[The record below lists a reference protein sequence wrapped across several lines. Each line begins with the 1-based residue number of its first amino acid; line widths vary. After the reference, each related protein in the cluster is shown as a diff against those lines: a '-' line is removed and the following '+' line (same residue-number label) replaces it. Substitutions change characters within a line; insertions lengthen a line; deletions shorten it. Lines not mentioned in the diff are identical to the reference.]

1 MKLQVP
7 FIQLPL
13 LFDGAALAQEIEALG
28 ESVWKPHPQ
37 GFAGNSM
44 LPLLA
49 VNGDPDNEA
58 FSGQMRPTPHLQ
70 RCPYMLQTL
79 ASFGATIG
87 RTRLMRLAGQAEVA
101 RHADQGYYWAE
112 RVRVHVPLVTQ
123 PTVAFE
129 CDGHTIHMAAGEC
142 WIFDT
147 WRQHRVLND
156 AVQSRIHL
164 VCDTVGGG
172 AFWDMVTHGRAHDAP
187 HDGWMPKR
195 IVPDASAPREFACE
209 SVNVPAVMSP
219 WELSQHLSFLIAEAL
234 PHPQLV
240 FLQQRAGQLI
250 RQWKGLWAQYGD
262 AAEGRAKFRAAF
274 DAFAVSVRGPGQ
286 GVILRNEMPWF
297 QVMMVMISRVAV
309 APADARAAGRAAGEY
324 A

>member
-13 LFDGAALAQEIEALG
+13 LFDAEALAREIEALG

-70 RCPYMLQTL
+70 RCPYMRQTL

-123 PTVAFE
+123 PTVQFE
-129 CDGHTIHMAAGEC
+129 CDGDAINMAAGEC

-187 HDGWMPKR
+187 RDGWTPKR
-195 IVPDASAPREFACE
+195 VVPDPSALREFACE
-209 SVNVPAVMSP
+209 AVNVPAVMSP
-219 WELSQHLSFLIAEAL
+219 WELGQHLSFLITESL
-234 PHPQLV
+234 PHPQLES
-240 FLQQRAGQLI
+240 LQQRSGHLV
-250 RQWKGLWAQYGD
+250 REWKGLWAQYGD
-262 AAEGRAKFRAAF
+262 AVEGRATFRAAF
-274 DAFAVSVRGPGQ
+274 DAFAMSVRGPSQ
-286 GVILRNEMPWF
+286 GVTLRNEMPWF

-309 APADARAAGRAAGEY
+309 APADARVAGRAAGEY